1 MIMSEPL
8 ELQAQRPYALDQ
20 LTMLQ
25 SQIMQ
30 TIQGMVVLRARIE
43 KQRRSNIEAARDTYT
58 ELDRARGRLIE
69 QLSKSEL
76 FLLEMEEYPLAA
88 AADQLRR
95 GLAGFNLMSMGYK
108 PIYEAL
114 AKFTASFPTGQK
126 TNAAIVGRLMNNIKL
141 GYYPT
146 DPDHISLILRGIR
159 FPEGVT
165 TNLFDPCCGCG
176 KALRQ
181 LAQGNNCY
189 AYGVELDESRA
200 EDPNPHYRHL
210 LRQLLSQ
217 PYQSRSVSPA
227 FSESALSVGHQ
238 RKRWTLPAREKVSD
252 RKHSHADV
260 RRAADLCYPLLPADL
275 GYLPHS
281 CGQF

>member
-95 GLAGFNLMSMGYK
+95 GLAGFNLMS
-108 PIYEAL
+108 I
-114 AKFTASFPTGQK
+114 SF
-126 TNAAIVGRLMNNIKL
+126 LSLSMKL
-141 GYYPT
+141 T
-146 DPDHISLILRGIR
+146 S
-159 FPEGVT
+159 F
-165 TNLFDPCCGCG
+165 
-176 KALRQ
+176 
-181 LAQGNNCY
+181 
-189 AYGVELDESRA
+189 
-200 EDPNPHYRHL
+200 
-210 LRQLLSQ
+210 
-217 PYQSRSVSPA
+217 
-227 FSESALSVGHQ
+227 
-238 RKRWTLPAREKVSD
+238 
-252 RKHSHADV
+252 
-260 RRAADLCYPLLPADL
+260 
-275 GYLPHS
+275 
-281 CGQF
+281 

>member
-95 GLAGFNLMSMGYK
+95 GLAGFNLMSIRRCFFIPSPMSMRTTVCVRETMCCPVIK
-108 PIYEAL
+108 
-114 AKFTASFPTGQK
+114 SF
-126 TNAAIVGRLMNNIKL
+126 
-141 GYYPT
+141 
-146 DPDHISLILRGIR
+146 
-159 FPEGVT
+159 
-165 TNLFDPCCGCG
+165 
-176 KALRQ
+176 
-181 LAQGNNCY
+181 
-189 AYGVELDESRA
+189 
-200 EDPNPHYRHL
+200 
-210 LRQLLSQ
+210 
-217 PYQSRSVSPA
+217 
-227 FSESALSVGHQ
+227 
-238 RKRWTLPAREKVSD
+238 
-252 RKHSHADV
+252 
-260 RRAADLCYPLLPADL
+260 RR
-275 GYLPHS
+275 
-281 CGQF
+281 